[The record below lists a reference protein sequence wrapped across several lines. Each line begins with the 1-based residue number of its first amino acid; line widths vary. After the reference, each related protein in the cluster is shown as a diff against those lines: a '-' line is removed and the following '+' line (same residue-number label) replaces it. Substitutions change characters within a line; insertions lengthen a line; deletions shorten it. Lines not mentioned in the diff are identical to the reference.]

1 MKLKHHRVK
10 LDPVEYE
17 TLIDAAALRDWIAR
31 PPLGA
36 PPLRIFDCR
45 FDLANREAG
54 PKAYE
59 AGHIPGARFADLNS
73 DMSAPIGP
81 TTGRHPL
88 PDPALF
94 GAALHRWGVTAES
107 QVVAY
112 DAANSSFAARL
123 WWLLRW
129 VGHRRV
135 AVLDGGMQAW
145 CASAGTLESGSPATA
160 DAGKA
165 GSERPAWRAGAAPT
179 VDTPALAKELRA
191 ADRLIVDARLPKRYA
206 GAIEPLDSVAGHV
219 PGAVNHPFSLNLAA
233 DNTFLAADELRRRW
247 QQRLGSRDAAQ
258 VIAMCGS
265 GVTACHN
272 LLSLEIAGLPG
283 AALYP
288 GSWSE
293 WIRDARRPVAR
304 GESP

>member
-1 MKLKHHRVK
+1 VQ
-10 LDPVEYE
+10 YE
-17 TLIDAAALRDWIAR
+17 TLIDAAALRDWLTR

-45 FDLANREAG
+45 FDLTNPQAG
-54 PKAYE
+54 RSAYE
-59 AGHIPGARFADLNS
+59 AGHIPGAHFADLNS
-73 DMSAPIGP
+73 DLSAPIGP
-81 TTGRHPL
+81 STGRHPL
-88 PDPALF
+88 PEPILF
-94 GAALHRWGVTAES
+94 GAALQRWGVTPES
-107 QVVAY
+107 QVVTY

-135 AVLDGGMQAW
+135 AVLDGGYQAW
-145 CASAGTLESGSPATA
+145 CASGGQTESALPATN
-160 DAGKA
+160 DAGKI
-165 GSERPAWRAGAAPT
+165 GSESPVWRPGAAPT
-179 VDTPALAKELRA
+179 IDTRTLAEKLQA
-191 ADRLIVDARLPKRYA
+191 PDRLIVDARAAERYA
-206 GAIEPLDSVAGHV
+206 GAIEPIDSAAGHV
-219 PGAVNHPFSLNLAA
+219 PGAVNHPFSLNLAT
-233 DNTFLAADELRRRW
+233 DNTFLPGEELRRRW
-247 QQRLGSRDAAQ
+247 DERLGGRDPAQ

-293 WIRDARRPVAR
+293 WIRDARRPVAH

>member
-10 LDPVEYE
+10 LEPMPYT
-17 TLIDAAALRDWIAR
+17 TLIDAAALRGWITD

-36 PPLRIFDCR
+36 PPLRIVDCR
-45 FDLANREAG
+45 FELANPQAG
-54 PKAYE
+54 RRAYE
-59 AGHIPGARFADLNS
+59 AGHIPGALFADLNS
-73 DMSAPIGP
+73 DLSAPIGP

-88 PDPALF
+88 PDPNVFGEAL
-94 GAALHRWGVTAES
+94 GRWGITPES

-135 AVLDGGMQAW
+135 AVLDGGYQAW
-145 CASAGTLESGSPATA
+145 CASAGPIEKGIVDWSGAVQPETS
-160 DAGKA
+160 
-165 GSERPAWRAGAAPT
+165 AWRAGAAPS
-179 VDTPALAKELRA
+179 VDTPTLARKLRSPEYM
-191 ADRLIVDARLPKRYA
+191 IVDARAPERYR
-206 GAIEPLDSVAGHV
+206 GAAEPIDSVAGHV

-233 DNTFLAADELRRRW
+233 DNRFLSAAELRRRW
-247 QQRLGSRDAAQ
+247 QERLAGRDAGTL
-258 VIAMCGS
+258 IAMCGS

-293 WIRDARRPVAR
+293 WIRDAQRPVAR

>member
-1 MKLKHHRVK
+1 V
-10 LDPVEYE
+10 PYE
-17 TLIDAAALRDWIAR
+17 TLIAAVALGDWIAR
-31 PPLGA
+31 PPVGA
-36 PPLRIFDCR
+36 PPLCILDCR
-45 FDLANREAG
+45 FDLAKPETGRR
-54 PKAYE
+54 AYQV
-59 AGHIPGARFADLNS
+59 GHIPGALFADLNS
-73 DMSAPIGP
+73 DLSAPIGP
-81 TTGRHPL
+81 STGRHPL
-88 PDPALF
+88 PDPILF
-94 GAALHRWGVTAES
+94 GAALHRWGVTPES

-135 AVLDGGMQAW
+135 AVLDGGYQAW
-145 CASAGTLESGSPATA
+145 CASGGQTESGSPATV
-160 DAGKA
+160 DAGKI
-165 GSERPAWRAGAAPT
+165 GSEAPAWRPGAAPT
-179 VDTPALAKELRA
+179 IDTRALAEKLRA
-191 ADRLIVDARLPKRYA
+191 PDHLIVDARAAERYA
-206 GAIEPLDSVAGHV
+206 GAIEPIDSVAGHV
-219 PGAVNHPFSLNLAA
+219 PGAVNHPFPLNLAS
-233 DNTFLAADELRRRW
+233 DNTFLPGEELRRRW
-247 QQRLGSRDAAQ
+247 DERLGGRDPAQ

>member
-1 MKLKHHRVK
+1 MA
-10 LDPVEYE
+10 YE
-17 TLIDAAALRDWIAR
+17 TLIAAGTLRDWISN
-31 PPLGA
+31 PPPGA
-36 PPLRIFDCR
+36 PPLCIVDCR
-45 FDLANREAG
+45 FDLANPQAG
-54 PKAYE
+54 RRAYE
-59 AGHIPGARFADLNS
+59 AGHIPGARFADLNL
-73 DMSAPIGP
+73 DLSAPIGP

-88 PDPALF
+88 PEPAAFGTSLF
-94 GAALHRWGVTAES
+94 RWGVTPDS

-135 AVLDGGMQAW
+135 AVLDGGYQAW
-145 CASAGTLESGSPATA
+145 CAAGGAPEYGVLSPASGA
-160 DAGKA
+160 VEGALEGIV
-165 GSERPAWRAGAAPT
+165 GRAGAAPT
-179 VDTPALAKELRA
+179 VDTPTLATALHAP
-191 ADRLIVDARLPKRYA
+191 DRLIVDARAAERYA
-206 GAIEPLDSVAGHV
+206 GATEPIDSVAGHI
-219 PGAVNHPFSLNLAA
+219 PGAVNHPFSQNLAA
-233 DNTFLAADELRRRW
+233 DGTFLPAAELRRRW
-247 QQRLGSRDAAQ
+247 LERLDGRNAEQ

-304 GESP
+304 GAAP

>member
-1 MKLKHHRVK
+1 MQ
-10 LDPVEYE
+10 YE
-17 TLIDAAALRDWIAR
+17 TLIDAAALRDWISR

-36 PPLRIFDCR
+36 PPLSIIDCR
-45 FDLANREAG
+45 FDLANPEAG
-54 PKAYE
+54 RNAYE
-59 AGHIPGARFADLNS
+59 TDHIPGAYFADLNS
-73 DMSAPIGP
+73 DLSAPIGP
-81 TTGRHPL
+81 STGRHPL
-88 PDPALF
+88 PDPIIF
-94 GAALHRWGVTAES
+94 GAALHRWGVTPES

-129 VGHRRV
+129 VGHRRA
-135 AVLDGGMQAW
+135 AVLDGGYQ
-145 CASAGTLESGSPATA
+145 
-160 DAGKA
+160 
-165 GSERPAWRAGAAPT
+165 AWRASGGALKSDASAMAGAGKVGAQGPTWRSGAAPT
-179 VDTPALAKELRA
+179 IDTPALADTLRA
-191 ADRLIVDARLPKRYA
+191 PDRLIVDARAAERYA
-206 GAIEPLDSVAGHV
+206 GAIEPIDSVAGHV

-233 DNTFLAADELRRRW
+233 DNTFLPAEELRRRW
-247 QQRLGSRDAAQ
+247 RERLGARRPEQ

-304 GESP
+304 GQPP

>member
-1 MKLKHHRVK
+1 MA
-10 LDPVEYE
+10 YE
-17 TLIDAAALRDWIAR
+17 TLIAAGDLRGWISS
-31 PPLGA
+31 PPPGA
-36 PPLRIFDCR
+36 PPLCIVDCR
-45 FDLANREAG
+45 FDLANPQAG
-54 PKAYE
+54 RHAYE

-73 DMSAPIGP
+73 DLSAPIGP

-88 PDPALF
+88 PEPAAF
-94 GAALHRWGVTAES
+94 GATLCRWGVTPES

-135 AVLDGGMQAW
+135 AVLDGGYQAW
-145 CASAGTLESGSPATA
+145 RAAGGALEYGAPPPASGAEEVAPEGIAG
-160 DAGKA
+160 
-165 GSERPAWRAGAAPT
+165 RAGAAPT
-179 VDTPALAKELRA
+179 VDTPTLAMVLHAPEH
-191 ADRLIVDARLPKRYA
+191 LIIDARAPERYA
-206 GAIEPLDSVAGHV
+206 GATEPIDSVAGHV
-219 PGAVNHPFSLNLAA
+219 PGAVNYPFSLNLAA
-233 DNTFLAADELRRRW
+233 DNTFLPAAELRRRW
-247 QQRLGSRDAAQ
+247 LERLGGRDPAE

-283 AALYP
+283 AALYT

>member
-1 MKLKHHRVK
+1 MA
-10 LDPVEYE
+10 YE
-17 TLIDAAALRDWIAR
+17 TLIAAGALRDWIAK
-31 PPLGA
+31 PPAGA
-36 PPLRIFDCR
+36 PPLCIVDCR
-45 FDLANREAG
+45 FDLANPQAG
-54 PKAYE
+54 RHAYE
-59 AGHIPGARFADLNS
+59 AGHIPGARFADLNL
-73 DMSAPIGP
+73 DLAAPIGP

-88 PDPALF
+88 PAPLAFGTALR
-94 GAALHRWGVTAES
+94 RWGVTPES

-123 WWLLRW
+123 WWLMRW

-135 AVLDGGMQAW
+135 AVLDGGYQAW
-145 CASAGTLESGSPATA
+145 CAAGGALEYGAPPPENGA
-160 DAGKA
+160 DEGTPEGIAG
-165 GSERPAWRAGAAPT
+165 RAGAAPT
-179 VDTPALAKELRA
+179 VDTPTLAKALNA
-191 ADRLIVDARLPKRYA
+191 PDRLIVDARAAERYE
-206 GAIEPLDSVAGHV
+206 GATEPIDSVAGHV

-233 DNTFLAADELRRRW
+233 DSTFLPAVELRRRW
-247 QQRLGSRDAAQ
+247 RDRLGGRDPAQ

>member
-1 MKLKHHRVK
+1 MT
-10 LDPVEYE
+10 YE
-17 TLIDAAALRDWIAR
+17 TLIAAGALRDWILS
-31 PPLGA
+31 PPPGA
-36 PPLRIFDCR
+36 PPLCIVDCR
-45 FDLANREAG
+45 FDLANPAAG
-54 PKAYE
+54 RHAYE
-59 AGHIPGARFADLNS
+59 AGHIPGASFADLNL
-73 DMSAPIGP
+73 DLSAPIGP

-88 PDPALF
+88 PEPAAF
-94 GAALHRWGVTAES
+94 GMALCRWGVTLES
-107 QVVAY
+107 QVVVY

-135 AVLDGGMQAW
+135 AVLDGGYQAW
-145 CASAGTLESGSPATA
+145 CAAGGALKYGAPPAFGA
-160 DAGKA
+160 DKGAPDRLVG
-165 GSERPAWRAGAAPT
+165 RPGAAPT
-179 VDTPALAKELRA
+179 VDTPTLAVELHAPERLIIDARA
-191 ADRLIVDARLPKRYA
+191 AERYA
-206 GAIEPLDSVAGHV
+206 GATEPIDSVAGHV

-233 DNTFLAADELRRRW
+233 DNTFLPAVELRRRW
-247 QQRLGSRDAAQ
+247 RERLGGRSAKQ

-293 WIRDARRPVAR
+293 WIRDAQRPVAR

>member
-1 MKLKHHRVK
+1 MA
-10 LDPVEYE
+10 YE
-17 TLIDAAALRDWIAR
+17 TLIAAAALRDWIAG
-31 PPLGA
+31 PPPGA
-36 PPLRIFDCR
+36 PPLCIVDCR
-45 FDLANREAG
+45 FDLANPHAG
-54 PKAYE
+54 RSAYE
-59 AGHIPGARFADLNS
+59 AGHIPGARFADLNL
-73 DMSAPIGP
+73 DLSAPIGL

-88 PDPALF
+88 PDPILF
-94 GAALHRWGVTAES
+94 GAALRRWGITPES

-135 AVLDGGMQAW
+135 AVLDGGYQAW
-145 CASAGTLESGSPATA
+145 CASGGKIESGMPELRGAGTDQPEPPG
-160 DAGKA
+160 
-165 GSERPAWRAGAAPT
+165 WRAGAAPI
-179 VDTPALAKELRA
+179 VDTPALAQTLGTP
-191 ADRLIVDARLPKRYA
+191 DRLIVDARAAERYA
-206 GAIEPLDSVAGHV
+206 GATEPIDSVAGHV
-219 PGAVNHPFSLNLAA
+219 PGAVNHPLSLNLAA
-233 DNTFLAADELRRRW
+233 DGTFLPAAELRRRW
-247 QQRLGSRDAAQ
+247 LERLGGRDAAQ
-258 VIAMCGS
+258 VVAMCGS